1 MDRFGAT
8 DGFSATDHDD
18 VAPKVVGIK
27 AKELLSG
34 GPKTVHNSTKVQVD
48 MFEGDI
54 FFDAPEH
61 EADMPSVTE
70 GQPVEIEILRR
81 GGEDLDE
88 TRNMQTYTYL
98 SYFGISL
105 KHS

>member
-8 DGFSATDHDD
+8 DGFSAPDHDD
-18 VAPKVVGIK
+18 VAPKVVGTK

-34 GPKTVHNSTKVQVD
+34 GPMTVHNTKVQVD

-98 SYFGISL
+98 NYSVISL

>member
-8 DGFSATDHDD
+8 DVFSAPDVDD

-27 AKELLSG
+27 AKELLGGGPMHSG
-34 GPKTVHNSTKVQVD
+34 GLMTAKVQVD
-48 MFEGDI
+48 TFEGDI

-70 GQPVEIEILRR
+70 GQPVDIEILRR

-88 TRNMQTYTYL
+88 TRNMKTNLY
-98 SYFGISL
+98 IS
-105 KHS
+105 